1 MLLNQ
6 YNTIQYNIKRNM
18 QITLSNFHEMNEEVS
33 LLHQEISLHRP
44 MELDKQIIIVVI
56 TLTRAGQ

>member
-1 MLLNQ
+1 
-6 YNTIQYNIKRNM
+6 M
-18 QITLSNFHEMNEEVS
+18 QITLSNFHEMNEEVA
-33 LLHQEISLHRP
+33 LLHQEVSLHRP